1 MDSPTP
7 PLPPAPLSTPTR
19 SRSKLWL
26 IIIII
31 VIIIGLGLWFWL
43 KPNDKN
49 PSTTTTEQQAI
60 KQAFKATQEK
70 DRIANLVG
78 IHLLLEKYRL
88 EHNVY
93 PNQLSDLTDIKGY
106 APGVAKMIAEA
117 KLDNGQPAYTYTKSG
132 DRYQLC
138 AHKISGAP
146 QCEEP
151 KG

>member
-7 PLPPAPLSTPTR
+7 PPPAPLSTP
-19 SRSKLWL
+19 SRPKGKLWL

-31 VIIIGLGLWFWL
+31 AVIIGLGLWFWL
-43 KPNDKN
+43 KPNDEN

-60 KQAFKATQEK
+60 EQIFKATQEK
-70 DRIANLVG
+70 DRISNLVG

-88 EHNVY
+88 EHKSY

-117 KLDNGQPAYTYTKSG
+117 KLDNGQPAYTYTKST
-132 DRYQLC
+132 DSYQLC
-138 AHKISGAP
+138 ANKISGTP
-146 QCEEP
+146 QCEGP
-151 KG
+151 KK